1 MYDEFCVISATEA
14 ETNGTTQGNI
24 ILKIILNVNTVNSR
38 RENKE
43 RENCAH
49 SADGQSI

>member
-14 ETNGTTQGNI
+14 QTNATTQGNI
-24 ILKIILNVNTVNSR
+24 ILKIILNENTVNL